1 MLCAG
6 SKYLVTRRFVE
17 RGILATGGTHL
28 VLRAFDTTLEREVA
42 VKRVLPEVESNQAVV
57 ARLTEEA
64 RITSSLEHPNIPP
77 VYDLGVDDRGVSFM
91 CMKLLKGA
99 TLAETIERAGAARLE
114 PGRLAS
120 LLEGFVRAC
129 YAVSFAHAQSI
140 VHRDL
145 KPANVMICAD
155 RTYVID
161 WGVACRCGEKA
172 KGGPAASLD
181 EDEMLCGTPS
191 YMAPEQLW
199 PRSER
204 VDVRTDVFGLGAVLY
219 QILTGEPPHEAS
231 RLVRML
237 ALQAW
242 EPIVPAEELG
252 GDAVP
257 PELSRIAFRAM
268 ARDPGDRHPSVASLA
283 ADVASF
289 LSRGAPTP
297 SSADLFAAELG
308 RTTSR

>member
-1 MLCAG
+1 
-6 SKYLVTRRFVE
+6 VE
-17 RGILATGGTHL
+17 RGILATGGMHV

-42 VKRVLPEVESNQAVV
+42 VKRVLPEVEGNPTVI
-57 ARLTEEA
+57 ARLTDEA
-64 RITSSLEHPNIPP
+64 RITSSLEHPSIPP

-91 CMKLLKGA
+91 CMKLLKGE
-99 TLAETIERAGAARLE
+99 TLAEAIERAGPARLE
-114 PGRLAS
+114 PPRLTS
-120 LLEGFVRAC
+120 LLESFVRAC
-129 YAVSFAHAQSI
+129 YAVSFAHGQCI
-140 VHRDL
+140 VHRDI

-161 WGVACRCGEKA
+161 WGVACRCAENAERGM
-172 KGGPAASLD
+172 AAPPD

-199 PRSER
+199 PRSDR

-237 ALQAW
+237 ARQAW
-242 EPIVPAEELG
+242 EPVVPAEELG
-252 GDAVP
+252 GGGVP
-257 PELSRIAFRAM
+257 PELSRIAVQAM

-283 ADVASF
+283 AEVASF
-289 LSRGAPTP
+289 LSRDTSTP
-297 SSADLFAAELG
+297 SAADQASQMARPLP
-308 RTTSR
+308 SR